1 MKTRFFSP
9 ENLSD
14 EALQLADK
22 LPGFQNKR
30 FPTFKPEQSALLI
43 LDMQSY
49 FLDPASHAFIPSME
63 AIVPG
68 IKKLALLYYQ
78 NNLPVLFTQH
88 LNTPQ
93 DAGSMATWWR
103 ELISIEN
110 PLSAI
115 ISEFDFSRRYVLR
128 KNQYDAFYQTNLE
141 EILRIKGVTQV
152 VISGVMTHLCCET
165 TARSAFMRGFDVYF
179 LIDGTATYNEEHQLA
194 TLLNLSHGFAQPVL
208 TAEITR
214 VLEEIS
220 EK

>member
-1 MKTRFFSP
+1 
-9 ENLSD
+9 
-14 EALQLADK
+14 
-22 LPGFQNKR
+22 
-30 FPTFKPEQSALLI
+30 
-43 LDMQSY
+43 
-49 FLDPASHAFIPSME
+49 
-63 AIVPG
+63 
-68 IKKLALLYYQ
+68 
-78 NNLPVLFTQH
+78 
-88 LNTPQ
+88 
-93 DAGSMATWWR
+93 MATWWR